1 MRNFLL
7 IFCFIGIL
15 LVSCTKEYDYDVSVV
30 QKERDYIPSPT
41 RTDILDDNGDLMVFG
56 PKLTNPYTVVN
67 MQQARLQ
74 ALSKHPD
81 LTIPA
86 ITLTH
91 YYVKFKPRN
100 DEELKSL
107 LQDTTLYFYD
117 YPLDR
122 EIISGSYYHDPAVA
136 DSLPTYQYVSVPA
149 SKWSTLLSST
159 TSPYEIL
166 AALHIPDEDKI
177 TSGWGGGTIT
187 PVVPDLPQFPD
198 DPFDPAD
205 SVGSGGGFPWIPK
218 PPTDPGDEIDPNN
231 NTSGTMSTSS
241 TDYVDILVDE
251 AMALAGYN
259 DNQTMYPNEAAGSKW
274 RPAGTIT
281 AYDDIVD
288 GPVPLEGVK
297 VRARRWFT
305 THTGITDAEG
315 NFSCD
320 GRFRRPANY
329 SIIWERAYWDIR
341 SGYIGQAYYD
351 GPKQKGDWELYIGKN
366 EGSSLGYATV
376 HRAAFRTFYG
386 NNLGL
391 LRPIAN
397 KEKIGYFHRSGSVT
411 ADYWLEFGLGILP
424 DIRIFGFSPNNGTLY
439 PVSRLLSS
447 TYHELGHA
455 AHWTNSVGNYI
466 DAGLTGDLS
475 FIESWADCVQYVL
488 TTKEYEDLGV
498 VDSLHQSIIF
508 DLYLHS
514 VITTKPNDINRQ
526 YWSANDDSY
535 YARTYTPFFI
545 DLIDM
550 CNQKIYFNHAS
561 HGENDE
567 YVAGVP
573 DDNVSFS
580 LECIEDKVM
589 RSASFRGVRNLILQ
603 EETDTLELQNF
614 SILFSYYE

>member
-41 RTDILDDNGDLMVFG
+41 RTDILEDNGDLMVFG

-100 DEELKSL
+100 NEELKSL

-166 AALHIPDEDKI
+166 AMLHIPDEDKI

-187 PVVPDLPQFPD
+187 PVVPDLPQLPD

-218 PPTDPGDEIDPNN
+218 PPTDPGDEIGNN

-259 DNQTMYPNEAAGSKW
+259 DNQTMYPNEAVGSKW

-341 SGYIGQAYYD
+341 SGDMGQAYYD
-351 GPKQKGDWELYIGKN
+351 GPKQKGEWELYIDNNAEK
-366 EGSSLGYATV
+366 SLGYATV
-376 HRAAFRTFYG
+376 HRAAYRMYYKNIGGMITPK
-386 NNLGL
+386 LDKK
-391 LRPIAN
+391 I
-397 KEKIGYFHRSGSVT
+397 KIGYYHKNGGVNGSYYNDWWHHT
-411 ADYWLEFGLGILP
+411 GIVP
-424 DIRIFGFSPNNGTLY
+424 MIKIYGFNDDGIDEDNDDDRRAPSRIFGTFC
-439 PVSRLLSS
+439 
-447 TYHELGHA
+447 HELAGHGVHA
-455 AHWTNSVGNYI
+455 
-466 DAGLTGDLS
+466 
-475 FIESWADCVQYVL
+475 QYC
-488 TTKEYEDLGV
+488 T
-498 VDSLHQSIIF
+498 F
-508 DLYLHS
+508 
-514 VITTKPNDINRQ
+514 
-526 YWSANDDSY
+526 
-535 YARTYTPFFI
+535 
-545 DLIDM
+545 
-550 CNQKIYFNHAS
+550 
-561 HGENDE
+561 
-567 YVAGVP
+567 
-573 DDNVSFS
+573 
-580 LECIEDKVM
+580 
-589 RSASFRGVRNLILQ
+589 
-603 EETDTLELQNF
+603 F
-614 SILFSYYE
+614 SILSTKYKEAWARCAQYYLTLIEYEELDALQNLNIYSASNSFVDPDHAYNFQEWNKYEYSDYHYPPIFIDVLDNYNQKNYVESDKMSLYPDDQVYFPFIYTLQSMIFESSTFTQVKGKLLEYYNPLANITEESLTKLFDYYEY